1 MTPPIVSI
9 FTHIDNAIQQGWLSP
24 LDKAFVKFLAEQEQS
39 ANDSVLWLAALV
51 CQQWRQGEVYL
62 DLNKLCQNP
71 LQLLALTDNDS
82 SDELLTI
89 ARFNL
94 EDLQT
99 QLNLSTLVSQQQG
112 STPLVLEDKRLY
124 LRRYWC
130 YQQTVNQAIADRL
143 MPIRKKLP
151 ATFASNLRILF
162 PEGTSTPNWQKI
174 ACTLA
179 LRSRFCIITGGPGTG
194 KTTTLTKL
202 LTLLIQL
209 TRDELGA
216 DKKLNILLAAP
227 TGKAAARVSQSIN
240 EALGKLAIA
249 DEIKQLIPKK
259 ASTLHRLLG
268 SRPDT
273 RLYRYHRDNPLP
285 ADLVIVDEASMI
297 DLEMMAALLD
307 ALPITTQLI
316 LLGDKDQLASVEA
329 GSVLGDLCLGSEA
342 IAYDS
347 QTLTWIKDYSGE
359 TIATSALSG
368 SAINQQTVILSP
380 SYRFGPDSGIGQ
392 LAKAVNAGHAI
403 QAQAILNNPAYGDLI
418 PISKDYARLKAH
430 PETELANN
438 VLKLLVK
445 ANYGD
450 DNGKANVCQ
459 GYGYYLDKIR
469 LRPTDMDASQTNEW
483 ALDVLKAFD
492 TFQVLC
498 AIRSGDRGVEG
509 INQKIEHW
517 LFGRQKLPQWYEGR
531 PIMITRNDYHLG
543 LMNGDIGITLHD
555 SNHKLRVAFLN
566 TDAQRNNPIH
576 WVSPLRLPDAT
587 TVFAMTVHKSQGSEF
602 NHVALVMPE
611 TNSLVLTREL
621 IYTGITRAKEKFT
634 LIESEAGIFNQAILS
649 SCMG

>member
-1 MTPPIVSI
+1 MTQIASI
-9 FTHIDNAIQQGWLSP
+9 LTHIDNAIQQGWLAP
-24 LDKAFVKFLAEQEQS
+24 LDKAFVKFLAEQEPH
-39 ANDSVLWLAALV
+39 ANDSVLWLGALV
-51 CQQWRQGEVYL
+51 SQQWRQGEVFL

-71 LQLLALTDNDS
+71 LHFLALTVENS
-82 SDELLTI
+82 SDELTI
-89 ARFNL
+89 INSFKL
-94 EDLQT
+94 EYLLE
-99 QLNLSTLVSQQQG
+99 QLKQSSLVSQQQG
-112 STPLVLEDKRLY
+112 STPLVLADNRLY

-130 YQQTVNQAIADRL
+130 YQQTVNQAIGNKL
-143 MPIRKKLP
+143 TQIRDQLP
-151 ATFASNLRILF
+151 SSFVSNLTTLF
-162 PEGTSTPNWQKI
+162 PASISTQPNWQKI

-202 LTLLIQL
+202 LTLMIQL
-209 TRDELGA
+209 TRDELGT
-216 DKKLNILLAAP
+216 DKKLTILLAAP

-240 EALGKLAIA
+240 DALSKLTIA
-249 DEIKQLIPKK
+249 DDIKQLIPKK

-273 RLYRYHRDNPLP
+273 RLYRYHRDNRLP

-307 ALPITTQLI
+307 ALPNSTQLI

-347 QTLTWIKDYSGE
+347 KTLKWIKDYSGE
-359 TIATSALSG
+359 TLTASALNGSG
-368 SAINQQTVILSP
+368 INQQTVILSP

-392 LAKAVNAGHAI
+392 LAKAVNAGHVA

-418 PISKDYARLKAH
+418 PISKDYARLRAH
-430 PETELANN
+430 PEPELANN

-459 GYGYYLDKIR
+459 GYGYYLDKII
-469 LRPTDMDASQTNEW
+469 LRPTEMDAIQTNQW
-483 ALDVLKAFD
+483 AIDVLKAFD

-498 AIRSGDRGVEG
+498 AIRNGDWGVEG
-509 INQKIEHW
+509 INQKIERW
-517 LFGRQKLPQWYEGR
+517 LFGTQKLPQWYEGR
-531 PIMITRNDYHLG
+531 PVMITRNDYHLG
-543 LMNGDIGITLHD
+543 LMNGDIGITLKD
-555 SNHKLRVAFLN
+555 SNNKLRVAFLN
-566 TDAQRNNPIH
+566 TDAQGNDPIH
-576 WVSPLRLPDAT
+576 WVSPLRLPDVT

-634 LIESEAGIFNQAILS
+634 LIESQAGIFNQAILS
-649 SCMG
+649 SCLS